1 MGCASGKTSNP
12 NKNPNGN
19 NKNVNFSNKLES
31 FINWKSIK
39 SQLESTTSK
48 PKSSKCSKQYNSN

>member
-19 NKNVNFSNKLES
+19 NKNVFFSYISE
-31 FINWKSIK
+31 
-39 SQLESTTSK
+39 Q
-48 PKSSKCSKQYNSN
+48 